1 MSQIEQAWQRAIPDY
16 PIEHRFLDDMF
27 DDVYSIYEAMNGVL
41 AGFASLALLL
51 ALIGLF
57 GMAAFMARGKTRE
70 IGIRKVLGASLAQ
83 IIKLISW
90 QFSKPVIWAIAVALP
105 LAYVASGMY
114 LNFFADRISMQ
125 LPLILLAGVFAVVL
139 AWLII
144 AFHALRVARANPIN
158 ALRYE

>member
-1 MSQIEQAWQRAIPDY
+1 
-16 PIEHRFLDDMF
+16 
-27 DDVYSIYEAMNGVL
+27 
-41 AGFASLALLL
+41 
-51 ALIGLF
+51 
-57 GMAAFMARGKTRE
+57 MAAFMARGKTRE

-139 AWLII
+139 AWLIV